1 MVEANPDAVGLKVGI
16 VFAAKTDKQ
25 ELSFHRFTCNNDS
38 VLTVTA
44 MDGDD
49 IDYYGGNSQILLLF
63 MLGCLIVLFNG

>member
-16 VFAAKTDKQ
+16 VFGAKTDKQ

-49 IDYYGGNSQILLLF
+49 IDYYGGNLLTLS
-63 MLGCLIVLFNG
+63 